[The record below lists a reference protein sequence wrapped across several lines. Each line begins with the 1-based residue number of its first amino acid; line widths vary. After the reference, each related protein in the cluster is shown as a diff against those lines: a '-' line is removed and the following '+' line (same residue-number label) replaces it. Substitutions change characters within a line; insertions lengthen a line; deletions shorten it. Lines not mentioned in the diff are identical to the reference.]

1 MPALAPLL
9 STLLLLDLSGN
20 EFEEQIVAVGM
31 VTPDTEAPVLE
42 EFLFDANIDQ
52 LYLSFSEIVDA
63 STLNLTGITLQG
75 STLSLPGMSYPL
87 TEDTVALGPDDVI
100 ITVLLGPNDQS
111 ELEGL
116 SEVAINAVDNLAV
129 SVDTTYLSFT
139 LLE

>member
-116 SEVAINAVDNLAV
+116 SEVAINAIDNLAV

>member
-1 MPALAPLL
+1 M
-9 STLLLLDLSGN
+9 LDLFGS

-31 VTPDTEAPVLE
+31 ITPDTEAPVLE

-63 STLNLTGITLQG
+63 STLDLTGITLQG

-87 TEDTVALGPDDVI
+87 TEDTVALGPDDII
-100 ITVLLGPNDQS
+100 ITILLGPNDQS

-116 SEVAINAVDNLAV
+116 SEVAINAIDNLAV

-139 LLE
+139 LQE

>member
-20 EFEEQIVAVGM
+20 ELEEQIVAVGM

-63 STLNLTGITLQG
+63 STLNLTGITLQS

-87 TEDTVALGPDDVI
+87 TEDTVALGHDDVI
-100 ITVLLGPNDQS
+100 ITVLLVNWK
-111 ELEGL
+111 
-116 SEVAINAVDNLAV
+116 VAINAIDNLAV
-129 SVDTTYLSFT
+129 SVDTT
-139 LLE
+139 